1 MINTLSNIIQNV
13 QSQSEQQNEKFKKA
27 LLELIPE
34 LNKEIDTLD
43 KECVDA
49 IYLDTKSMDPEKM
62 PEIIKALD
70 SKLER
75 FRKLDETSKRYNEWQ
90 IVLGVPQQIWDNL
103 DELNKNLINRHLMWH
118 SLEEWQAITDGS
130 KKT

>member
-49 IYLDTKSMDPEKM
+49 MYLDAKSMDPEKM

-70 SKLER
+70 SKLEL
-75 FRKLDETSKRYNEWQ
+75 FRKLDE
-90 IVLGVPQQIWDNL
+90 
-103 DELNKNLINRHLMWH
+103 
-118 SLEEWQAITDGS
+118 
-130 KKT
+130 